1 MSIWTDEEQ
10 QQLDPEHYQVDDMK
24 RAKQAVI
31 SALYDAMVG
40 VNDAE
45 LTVELKLPNGKVVQ
59 WSSITD
65 DCLTN
70 RRDRQLFTA
79 ALDRLGLID
88 DLALEVDAEDINVIM
103 GGNDEQL

>member
-1 MSIWTDEEQ
+1 MSIWTDEEAR
-10 QQLDPEHYQVDDMK
+10 QLDPDYYNTDDMK
-24 RAKQAVI
+24 RAADAVI
-31 SALYDAMVG
+31 CTIYDALVG

-45 LTVELKLPNGKVVQ
+45 LTVELKLPNGKVIQ
-59 WSSITD
+59 WSSVTD

-70 RRDRQLFTA
+70 RRDRQVFTA

-88 DLALEVDAEDINVIM
+88 DLALEVDADDINVIM